1 MDLVDRIKLTAKLKK
16 NWNLKT
22 TAQHAG
28 IGVNS
33 IYRWKMQAP
42 RADKLLQVAEAL
54 DVSLDYLMGRS
65 EDSQIQNHPV
75 SMTIEEAIDGIR
87 YFNGEPV
94 TDFKRR
100 GLKAIAKAYLRKD

>member
-33 IYRWKMQAP
+33 IYRWKTQAP
-42 RADKLLQVAEAL
+42 ELTSYFRLRKLLTYPL
-54 DVSLDYLMGRS
+54 
-65 EDSQIQNHPV
+65 I
-75 SMTIEEAIDGIR
+75 T
-87 YFNGEPV
+87 
-94 TDFKRR
+94 
-100 GLKAIAKAYLRKD
+100 

>member
-33 IYRWKMQAP
+33 IYRWQTQAP
-42 RADKLLQVAEAL
+42 
-54 DVSLDYLMGRS
+54 
-65 EDSQIQNHPV
+65 
-75 SMTIEEAIDGIR
+75 
-87 YFNGEPV
+87 
-94 TDFKRR
+94 
-100 GLKAIAKAYLRKD
+100 

>member
-1 MDLVDRIKLTAKLKK
+1 
-16 NWNLKT
+16 
-22 TAQHAG
+22 
-28 IGVNS
+28 
-33 IYRWKMQAP
+33 
-42 RADKLLQVAEAL
+42 
-54 DVSLDYLMGRS
+54 MGRS

-75 SMTIEEAIDGIR
+75 SMTIEEAVDGIR

>member
-33 IYRWKMQAP
+33 IYRWQTQAP
-42 RADKLLQVAEAL
+42 RADKLLQVAEVL

-75 SMTIEEAIDGIR
+75 SMTIEEAIDSIR